1 MTHAISFEELFA
13 WNHETAAFWKAHL
26 EANPALLELPCD
38 IGGAANVQELV
49 RHIWA
54 AELRW
59 SQRIAGLPE
68 IAKEAIPAGLVDAL
82 FGLHQQAELIIRTLL
97 DDAAHDWDKTL
108 TLKLDWLPPQ
118 ARVISHRKALAH
130 SLFHGQRHWAQ
141 LATLVRAAGFPSEF
155 KGDILFSLALA

>member
-1 MTHAISFEELFA
+1 MTPAISFEELFD

-26 EANPALLELPCD
+26 DANPALLELPCD
-38 IGGAANVQELV
+38 IGGAANVKELV
-49 RHIWA
+49 RHVWT

-68 IAKEAIPAGLVDAL
+68 IAKGDIPSRPVDAL
-82 FGLHQQAELIIRTLL
+82 FGLHQQAELVVRTLL
-97 DDAAHDWDKTL
+97 DDPARDWDKTL

-118 ARVISHRKALAH
+118 ARVISRRKALAH

-155 KGDILFSLALA
+155 KGDILFSSALV